1 MEINAPNNKLSQQIL
16 IFIGWRFIQLI
27 KNQYSNID
35 ILSIDIT
42 TDLNIGIVCDLNISQ
57 N

>member
-1 MEINAPNNKLSQQIL
+1 MKINAPNNKLSQQIL
-16 IFIGWRFIQLI
+16 IFVGWKFIQLI

-35 ILSIDIT
+35 LLSIKIT